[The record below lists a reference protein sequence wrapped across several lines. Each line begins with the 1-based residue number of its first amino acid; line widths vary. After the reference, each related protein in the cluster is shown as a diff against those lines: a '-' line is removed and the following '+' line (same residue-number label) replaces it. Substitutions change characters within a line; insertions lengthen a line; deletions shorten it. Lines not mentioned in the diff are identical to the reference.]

1 MANPTK
7 AERRAAWKASTTATA
22 TALKAVGATVSH
34 RTGKR
39 SVPISATTVKP
50 GQTESPLVQAHKAAG
65 SPVTM
70 ATPTFLTTS
79 SVPISHLEV
88 TRQKMLAMHP
98 EPPTHRE
105 ETRQKMLAMHPE
117 PLTHREET
125 RLRMLEQ
132 GSLKA
137 QEMAAFAIKQ
147 KTRTPIITP
156 IPTDKYSRTSQ
167 IRGQDISVPWYMALP
182 KNTTRSNMISAI
194 ERGYP
199 GANTTAL
206 TDHQITVLYG
216 NVRAGIAQK
225 KEQIKTENIDIKLS
239 QEVMNFEKLFRDM
252 AKDIRGLEVP
262 FGEEGPVVVPRESIA
277 RMGELLG
284 GVPASIE
291 KIIRAP
297 ERVPD
302 FAAAG
307 AYGMTIGT
315 AKAFKEDPIQT
326 ISDIA
331 LMFGLF
337 HAAGKVGGGIKG
349 GVTSATRGKIP
360 ASAII
365 EEAILKG
372 ESKFPSTGKSGVTA
386 DAAILEF
393 IKSEKNIRTAIEAGK
408 VEPPLTTRITG
419 TGKKFLDD
427 VVKTDGELSA
437 WHAAPKGFT
446 KTTTAQVGTSSTPGL
461 HVAPSLSPHFFGVG
475 GETALFGFGRRGKP
489 TAISIQVESFQ
500 RIPGTSRKTSVEMN
514 KFLMEC
520 NDALGPQGIAY
531 ITTKFEA
538 LSKKA
543 SVEYEAVLPPG
554 TPIVRVGKPLEMM
567 WGGKKI
573 AVEQYKTVFSDAV
586 KSDLKNITTIERLY
600 SERAAKKVLVSPYD
614 ILKSSVASSSKLAP
628 SYKSY
633 SSSSKLAPSYKSY
646 SSSLSSSIGS
656 SISAIS
662 SVISSSRVS
671 YRPAYELY
679 RPVSGRYKP
688 SPSSTY
694 SSVYSSSAASII
706 RSLES
711 TIASVKPTPAVT
723 IPTLYKIKVTP
734 SKKKKRKVKKG
745 VRSAFVRNPIPSL
758 KMFIG

>member
-1 MANPTK
+1 MVTPTK
-7 AERRAAWKASTTATA
+7 TSGTVVSGGVTSA
-22 TALKAVGATVSH
+22 TALTGDAARRRRQTQRDVRQAERATYASEEEKRVAIWRAQNPKRYIVGEPVEQISVK
-34 RTGKR
+34 TGK
-39 SVPISATTVKP
+39 TTLTP
-50 GQTESPLVQAHKAAG
+50 LGQQMVRQAEQDAKTIA
-65 SPVTM
+65 
-70 ATPTFLTTS
+70 L
-79 SVPISHLEV
+79 
-88 TRQKMLAMHP
+88 
-98 EPPTHRE
+98 THRE
-105 ETRQKMLAMHPE
+105 ETRQKMLARYPE

-147 KTRTPIITP
+147 KTRTPITTP

-291 KIIRAP
+291 KIFRAP

-437 WHAAPKGFT
+437 WHAAPKGFP

-567 WGGKKI
+567 WEGKKI

-614 ILKSSVASSSKLAP
+614 ILKSSVA
-628 SYKSY
+628 
-633 SSSSKLAPSYKSY
+633 SSSKLAPSYKSY